1 MNSLVIIGLGLKEGD
16 LTLNGLNEIN
26 KSQKLVVRTNKTL
39 SYNNIKDMGKEI
51 VSLDYVYEKSR
62 NFNTLNANLCKEII
76 NILKTKSVTYLVD
89 GSAVED
95 SSVQLLLKKV
105 KNAKVIAGVSAKES
119 ALERLKISKTN
130 CHTISAYDIL
140 SKEEFSLPL
149 VVYAI
154 DSKKIASEIK
164 LILSN
169 LIGDEVDIYLTS
181 NKITKKIKLFELDR
195 QIEYDYST
203 SIFIDSEV
211 LTKKQRFNFNDL
223 LKILEILRGENGCP
237 WDKVQTPKSIE
248 KNLIEETYEL
258 LDAIELDDDDKII
271 EEAGDVLLQV
281 AFYILFGEESLRYN
295 REDVLTNICSKLITR
310 HTHVFGNDTANSGEE
325 ALKTWNK
332 NKAIEKGYQNGYE
345 YIDSVPHNLPSVMRA
360 QKVGSR
366 AQKYNFDFNSVEET
380 FSKIIEEIE
389 EIKTAIKS
397 GNFEEIES
405 ECGDLLF
412 SAVNTVRKLGV
423 DGETALIRAT
433 NKFINRFK
441 LLEEEVI
448 NSGKD
453 MKNLTLEELDKI
465 YENVKHRGENGN

>member
-39 SYNNIKDMGKEI
+39 SYNTVKDMKKEI

-62 NFNTLNANLCKEII
+62 NFNTLNKNLCKEII
-76 NILKTKSVTYLVD
+76 NMLKTQSVTYLVD

-95 SSVQLLLKKV
+95 TSVQMLLKRV

-140 SKEEFSLPL
+140 SKEEFSFPL
-149 VVYAI
+149 VVYAV

-181 NKITKKIKLFELDR
+181 NKITKKIKLFTLDR
-195 QIEYDYST
+195 QSEYDYST

-211 LTKKQRFNFNDL
+211 LTKKQRFTFNDL

-258 LDAIELDDDDKII
+258 LDAIEQDDDEKII
-271 EEAGDVLLQV
+271 EESGDVLLQV
-281 AFYILFGEESLRYN
+281 AFYILFGEESFRYN
-295 REDVLTNICSKLITR
+295 REDVLSNVCSKLITR
-310 HTHVFGNDTANSGEE
+310 HTHVFGADKANSGEE
-325 ALKTWNK
+325 ALKTWNN
-332 NKAIEKGYQNGYE
+332 NKAKEKGYQNGYE
-345 YIDSVPHNLPSVMRA
+345 YIDSVPKNLPAVMRA

-366 AQKYNFDFNSVEET
+366 AQKYNFDFANVEQT
-380 FSKIIEEIE
+380 FSKILEEIE
-389 EIKTAIKS
+389 EIKTAIKNDS
-397 GNFEEIES
+397 FSELEK

-423 DGETALIRAT
+423 DGETALIHAT

-448 NSGKD
+448 KSGKN
-453 MKNLTLEELDKI
+453 MKELSIEELDKI
-465 YENVKHRGENGN
+465 YEKVKLRCKNGN